1 MLVMSRIDHKPQL
14 FETLSM
20 LALVLQAKDAELYRH
35 SQRVG
40 ILALHMAQALE
51 LTESET
57 ASISLAAFLH
67 DIGKVYI
74 EDAILNKAG
83 HLTRQEFEVIQ
94 KHPWHGA
101 VLLDEFKLLRSAAP
115 LVYHHHERWDGDGY
129 PAGLSKQTI
138 PLGARIIAIA
148 DAFEVITT
156 HRAYSM
162 PRPLFSAIEELHRC
176 AGTQFDAALVS
187 HFCATPGVLF
197 DGSEYS
203 NNFST
208 R

>member
-1 MLVMSRIDHKPQL
+1 MLVMSKADHKQQL

-20 LALVLQAKDAELYRH
+20 LALVLQTKDAELYRH
-35 SQRVG
+35 SRRVQT
-40 ILALHMAQALE
+40 LALGMAQALA
-51 LTESET
+51 LPESET

-74 EDAILNKAG
+74 DDAILNKAG
-83 HLTRQEFEVIQ
+83 HLTRQEFAEIQ

-101 VLLDEFKLLRSAAP
+101 ILLDEFKLLKSVAP

-129 PAGLSKQTI
+129 PERLSGQAI
-138 PLGARIIAIA
+138 PLGARIITIA

-156 HRAYSM
+156 HRTYSM
-162 PRPLFSAIEELHRC
+162 PRTLLSAIEELQRC

-197 DGSEYS
+197 
-203 NNFST
+203 
-208 R
+208 